1 MPMVGV
7 SFLRVPQDVGRAKGG
22 DRRGFASI
30 RGKISFSPLQ
40 NTAKS
45 CIILNWHFLAPR
57 DAAAPYVHEEVKS
70 MNKYELV
77 YVIDVALEDEARKAV
92 IDRFN
97 GMIEQNGGKV
107 LKVDEWGKRRLAYP
121 INYKT
126 EGYYLLVNFESEATL
141 PREIERNLQIAESVL
156 RYLIVKVEEKRSN
169 VKPRPVRVA
178 PVEEAA
184 PAAEAPAEAEAP
196 AAPAEAE

>member
-1 MPMVGV
+1 
-7 SFLRVPQDVGRAKGG
+7 
-22 DRRGFASI
+22 
-30 RGKISFSPLQ
+30 
-40 NTAKS
+40 
-45 CIILNWHFLAPR
+45 
-57 DAAAPYVHEEVKS
+57 

-126 EGYYLLVNFESEATL
+126 EGYYVLVNFESEATL
-141 PREIERNLQIAESVL
+141 PREVERTMQIAESIL

-169 VKPRPVRVA
+169 VKPRPERKA
-178 PVEEAA
+178 PEAEEEI
-184 PAAEAPAEAEAP
+184 PAAEALEAAEEAP
-196 AAPAEAE
+196 VAEPTEE

>member
-1 MPMVGV
+1 
-7 SFLRVPQDVGRAKGG
+7 
-22 DRRGFASI
+22 
-30 RGKISFSPLQ
+30 
-40 NTAKS
+40 
-45 CIILNWHFLAPR
+45 
-57 DAAAPYVHEEVKS
+57 

-77 YVIDVALEDEARKAV
+77 YVIDAALEDEARKAV

-107 LKVDEWGKRRLAYP
+107 TKVDEWGKRRLAYP

-141 PREIERNLQIAESVL
+141 PREIEGNMPNAETIL
-156 RYLIVKVEEKRSN
+156 RYLIVKVEDKRSN

-178 PVEEAA
+178 PAEE

>member
-1 MPMVGV
+1 
-7 SFLRVPQDVGRAKGG
+7 
-22 DRRGFASI
+22 
-30 RGKISFSPLQ
+30 
-40 NTAKS
+40 
-45 CIILNWHFLAPR
+45 
-57 DAAAPYVHEEVKS
+57 

-77 YVIDVALEDEARKAV
+77 YVIDAALEDEARKAV

-107 LKVDEWGKRRLAYP
+107 TKVDEWGKRRLAYP

-141 PREIERNLQIAESVL
+141 PREIERNMQIAETVL
-156 RYLIVKVEEKRSN
+156 RYLIVKVEDKRSN

-178 PVEEAA
+178 PEAEEA
-184 PAAEAPAEAEAP
+184 PAAEAPAEAE
-196 AAPAEAE
+196 

>member
-1 MPMVGV
+1 
-7 SFLRVPQDVGRAKGG
+7 
-22 DRRGFASI
+22 
-30 RGKISFSPLQ
+30 
-40 NTAKS
+40 
-45 CIILNWHFLAPR
+45 
-57 DAAAPYVHEEVKS
+57 

-77 YVIDVALEDEARKAV
+77 YVIDTALDDDARKVV

-97 GMIEQNGGKV
+97 SMIEQEGGKV

-141 PREIERNLQIAESVL
+141 PREIERNMQIAETIL

-169 VKPRPVRVA
+169 VKPRPERKA
-178 PVEEAA
+178 PEAEEEI
-184 PAAEAPAEAEAP
+184 PAAEALEAAEEAP
-196 AAPAEAE
+196 VAEPTEE

>member
-1 MPMVGV
+1 
-7 SFLRVPQDVGRAKGG
+7 
-22 DRRGFASI
+22 
-30 RGKISFSPLQ
+30 
-40 NTAKS
+40 
-45 CIILNWHFLAPR
+45 
-57 DAAAPYVHEEVKS
+57 

-77 YVIDVALEDEARKAV
+77 YVIDAALEDEARKAV

-97 GMIEQNGGKV
+97 AMIEQNGGKV
-107 LKVDEWGKRRLAYP
+107 TKVDEWGKRRLAYP

-141 PREIERNLQIAESVL
+141 PREIERNMQIAETVL

-178 PVEEAA
+178 PEAPEAAPAVEA
-184 PAAEAPAEAEAP
+184 PAAEAEAEEAP

>member
-1 MPMVGV
+1 
-7 SFLRVPQDVGRAKGG
+7 
-22 DRRGFASI
+22 
-30 RGKISFSPLQ
+30 
-40 NTAKS
+40 
-45 CIILNWHFLAPR
+45 
-57 DAAAPYVHEEVKS
+57 

-77 YVIDVALEDEARKAV
+77 YVIDVNLEDEARKAV

-107 LKVDEWGKRRLAYP
+107 TKVEEWGKRRLAYP

-141 PREIERNLQIAESVL
+141 PREIERNMQIAETIL

-169 VKPRPVRVA
+169 VKPRPERKA
-178 PVEEAA
+178 PEAEEEI
-184 PAAEAPAEAEAP
+184 PAAEALEAAEEAP
-196 AAPAEAE
+196 VAEPTEE

>member
-1 MPMVGV
+1 
-7 SFLRVPQDVGRAKGG
+7 
-22 DRRGFASI
+22 
-30 RGKISFSPLQ
+30 
-40 NTAKS
+40 
-45 CIILNWHFLAPR
+45 
-57 DAAAPYVHEEVKS
+57 

-77 YVIDVALEDEARKAV
+77 YVIDVSLDDEARKAV
-92 IDRFN
+92 VDRFN

-107 LKVDEWGKRRLAYP
+107 TKVEEWGKRRLAYP

-141 PREIERNLQIAESVL
+141 PREIERNMQIADAIL

-178 PVEEAA
+178 PAAEEPAAEEAVAEEAAAEEPAVEEA
-184 PAAEAPAEAEAP
+184 PAADAAAASEAPAEAE
-196 AAPAEAE
+196 

>member
-1 MPMVGV
+1 
-7 SFLRVPQDVGRAKGG
+7 
-22 DRRGFASI
+22 
-30 RGKISFSPLQ
+30 
-40 NTAKS
+40 
-45 CIILNWHFLAPR
+45 
-57 DAAAPYVHEEVKS
+57 

-77 YVIDVALEDEARKAV
+77 YVIDVSLDDEARKAV
-92 IDRFN
+92 VDRFN

-107 LKVDEWGKRRLAYP
+107 TKVEEWGKCRLAYP

-141 PREIERNLQIAESVL
+141 PREIERNMQIADAIL

-178 PVEEAA
+178 PAAEEPAAEEAVAEEAAAEEPAVEEA
-184 PAAEAPAEAEAP
+184 PAAVEAEAPEAPAEAE
-196 AAPAEAE
+196 